1 MFKQLIIF
9 FKTQLSAFTGGLCDY
24 GIMIFLTEIAGLHY
38 TLSIAVACILGAVVN
53 FAINRSWSFYSQN
66 RTYKFSSTQQLI
78 RFTLVLVGSIFL
90 KSSGTFLLTALA
102 GIDYKISRI
111 ITDIIVSLGYN
122 YVLQR
127 FWVFT
132 QAKDI
137 KQVL

>member
-9 FKTQLSAFTGGLCDY
+9 SKAQLSAFTGGLCDY
-24 GIMIFLTEIAGLHY
+24 GIMIFLTEIMGIHY
-38 TLSIAVACILGAVVN
+38 VFSIAVACILGAVVN
-53 FAINRSWSFYSQN
+53 FSLNRTWSFYS
-66 RTYKFSSTQQLI
+66 RGKSYKFSSTQQLV
-78 RFTLVLVGSIFL
+78 RFAVVLVSSILL
-90 KSSGTFLLTALA
+90 KISGTYLLTSFA

-132 QAKDI
+132 KAE
-137 KQVL
+137 KQ